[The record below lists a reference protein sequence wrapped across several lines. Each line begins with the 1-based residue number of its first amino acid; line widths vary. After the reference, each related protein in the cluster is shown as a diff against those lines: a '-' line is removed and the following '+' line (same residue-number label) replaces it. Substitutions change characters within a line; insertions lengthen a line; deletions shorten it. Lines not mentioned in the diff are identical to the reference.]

1 MKIALF
7 STKPY
12 DKAYFEKINKA
23 YNFDISYFEGGLT
36 NESAP
41 LAKGHEAVCVFV
53 NDEVDRAC
61 IRALARFKIKIIA
74 TRSAGFNHIDLKA
87 AQKHSIK
94 VVRVPEY
101 SPHAVAEHALAL
113 LLTLNRKTHKA
124 YNRIRENNYALNGL
138 LGYDLFGKTI
148 GIIGL
153 GKIGKCLATICHGL
167 GMRVLA
173 FDPEPDEAFAETNQL
188 SLVSLN
194 ELFKKSDVISLH
206 CPLNQASEHLI
217 NDKSIELMKDGVTL
231 INTGRGALID
241 SKALINGL
249 KAQKI
254 GAVGLDVYEQEANVF
269 FEDHSNEIINDDLLM
284 RLTTFPNVLI
294 TSHQGFFT
302 DEAMCNIAS
311 TTLQNLQ
318 ELSEGKPCHNEVYL

>member
-12 DKAYFEKINKA
+12 DRTYFDKINQDFK
-23 YNFDISYFEGGLT
+23 FELSYFEGGL
-36 NESAP
+36 NKESAA
-41 LAKGHEAVCVFV
+41 LAKGFEAVCVFV
-53 NDEVDRAC
+53 NDVVDRAC
-61 IRALARFKIKIIA
+61 IEALADLKIKIIA
-74 TRSAGFNHIDLKA
+74 TRSAGFNHIDLEA
-87 AQKHSIK
+87 AKEHSIS

-138 LGYDLFGKTI
+138 LGFDLFGKTS
-148 GIIGL
+148 GIVGL
-153 GKIGKCLATICHGL
+153 GKIGKCFADICLGL

-173 FDPEPDEAFAETNQL
+173 FDPKPDEVFAKTKQVN
-188 SLVSLN
+188 LVSLD

-206 CPLNQASEHLI
+206 CPLNGESKHLV
-217 NDKSIELMKDGVTL
+217 NEKSIAMMRDGVLL

-241 SKALINGL
+241 SKALILGL
-249 KAQKI
+249 KQQKI

-269 FEDHSNEIINDDLLM
+269 F
-284 RLTTFPNVLI
+284 
-294 TSHQGFFT
+294 
-302 DEAMCNIAS
+302 
-311 TTLQNLQ
+311 
-318 ELSEGKPCHNEVYL
+318 